1 MAGHQLLCWHV
12 VRQSIAAPHWHLAE
26 APAEAGSR
34 LMLTLSLPHF
44 MCGPGSFLAISGSGL
59 GEEVRARSW
68 WLATLSLL
76 QHLGQLIKAKG
87 EQGAVRGKESVR
99 LPSLNPYSA
108 LCSPEAHIIIFGF
121 YSNSIE

>member
-59 GEEVRARSW
+59 GEEVRARLW

-76 QHLGQLIKAKG
+76 QHLGQLSKPK
-87 EQGAVRGKESVR
+87 VSRGQCVGR
-99 LPSLNPYSA
+99 RV
-108 LCSPEAHIIIFGF
+108 
-121 YSNSIE
+121 